1 MTQRTKNQ
9 FQQQLERENMNYIG
23 CLKDL
28 IVTQYEIVLSILLLS
43 IKMKILYVS
52 LQYNIGFNII
62 WPLFYTELIIIVAK
76 YQSF

>member
-1 MTQRTKNQ
+1 
-9 FQQQLERENMNYIG
+9 
-23 CLKDL
+23 
-28 IVTQYEIVLSILLLS
+28 
-43 IKMKILYVS
+43 MKILYVS